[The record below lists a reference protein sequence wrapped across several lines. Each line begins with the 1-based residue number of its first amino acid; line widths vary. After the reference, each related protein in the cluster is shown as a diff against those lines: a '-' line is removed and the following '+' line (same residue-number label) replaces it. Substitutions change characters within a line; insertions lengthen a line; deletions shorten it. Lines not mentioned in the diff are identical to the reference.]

1 MAADLVLL
9 SPLDGWASS
18 LAEVPDPVFAEA
30 MLGDGVAIDPTTGV
44 LRAPCDAVV
53 FNLHAARHALSL
65 RTAAGLEIL
74 LHLGLETVAL
84 KGEGFEA
91 QVVEG
96 QSVRAGDPLIA
107 FDLDRLARGAVSLIS
122 PMVITEAAGFTIAE
136 RHVDRLVSAGDPLLT
151 LRAGQTAA
159 APAAS
164 SAGPRSTRAV
174 VVPLAHGLHARPAA
188 RIAQR
193 VATYQAEVTFAWAGR
208 EASARSPVAL
218 MALGLQQGDTAMLS
232 AVGPDGDDALAAIA
246 TLIESGMGEAAA
258 PTPAPASVFGG
269 ARQAPSAMTADG
281 LLRGITAAPGLAI
294 GVAVRLTEPELVI
307 AEQGEGVA
315 HERAA
320 LAAALDEVAAQIA
333 QAVAG
338 DADPTRRAILGAHAA
353 FLADPTLSE
362 EAERLIADGKSAGYA
377 WKGAVGGFVD
387 ALKSLADRRMA
398 ERVDDLVDLER
409 RVLSVLVGGGG
420 PDPEL
425 PAGAILLARELLPSQ
440 LMAVPRGRLIGL
452 CVGGGGPTSHVAILA
467 AAMGIPALVAVGAGL
482 DTVSEGATLILDADA
497 GTLQASPDAS
507 ALAAAQGR
515 LAARTERRE
524 ADRAA
529 ARDPARLADGT
540 PVPVLANLGSV
551 AEAEAATAAGAEGC
565 GLLRT
570 EFLFLERET
579 APDEDEQ
586 AERYQAILDALGG
599 RPLVVR
605 LLDIGGDKPV
615 AYLPSLNEENP
626 ALGVRGVRLLLR
638 RPQLLRAQLRAILR
652 VAPRGRCSIMVP
664 MVSRVSELR
673 AVRAALDDARRE
685 LGAEG
690 RIDLG
695 VMIETPAAA
704 MVADQL
710 AREADFLSIGTNDLT
725 QYALAMD
732 RGHPELAAEVD
743 GLDPAVLRLIRQT
756 CQGGASQGL
765 PTSVCGGLAG
775 DPVAIP
781 ILIGLGVNKLS
792 MAPAAIPEA
801 KAMIRTLSASA
812 CRNLA
817 EAALAETSADAVRAL
832 SDVFLNG
839 GA

>member
-1 MAADLVLL
+1 
-9 SPLDGWASS
+9 
-18 LAEVPDPVFAEA
+18 
-30 MLGDGVAIDPTTGV
+30 
-44 LRAPCDAVV
+44 
-53 FNLHAARHALSL
+53 
-65 RTAAGLEIL
+65 
-74 LHLGLETVAL
+74 VAL

-107 FDLDRLARGAVSLIS
+107 FDLDQLARGAVSLVS
-122 PMVITEAAGFTIAE
+122 PMVITEAAGFTISE

-164 SAGPRSTRAV
+164 AAGARSTRSV

-193 VATYQAEVTFAWAGR
+193 VAAYQAEVTFAWAGR

-258 PTPAPASVFGG
+258 PPPALPSQAPATM
-269 ARQAPSAMTADG
+269 PADG
-281 LLRGITAAPGLAI
+281 LLRGVTAAPGLAI
-294 GVAVRLTEPELVI
+294 GVAVRLAQPELVI

-320 LAAALDEVAAQIA
+320 LAAALDDVAAQIA
-333 QAVAG
+333 RAVAG

-452 CVGGGGPTSHVAILA
+452 CVGSGGPTSHVAILA

-482 DTVSEGATLILDADA
+482 DAISQGATLILDADA

-515 LAARTERRE
+515 LAARAERRE
-524 ADRAA
+524 AARAA
-529 ARDPARLADGT
+529 ARNPAKLADGA

-551 AEAEAATAAGAEGC
+551 AEAEAATGAGAEGC

-599 RPLVVR
+599 RSLVIR

-615 AYLPSLNEENP
+615 AYLPNLNEENP

-756 CQGGASQGL
+756 CEGGASQGL

-792 MAPAAIPEA
+792 MTPAAIPEA